1 LFRYNAASAF
11 VKSTVVCPTENFR
24 NDPIVF
30 HSESSVKWLAKEKDQ
45 VIKFLRAFQKGVR
58 YTRDN
63 REEAVKVLRKYV
75 KMDPA
80 VAPAGYDQYRDS
92 FPVDGK
98 IAEKGIAVVIEQEF
112 ETGRIKRNIPLD
124 EMVDR
129 SFMTMLGK

>member
-1 LFRYNAASAF
+1 
-11 VKSTVVCPTENFR
+11 
-24 NDPIVF
+24 
-30 HSESSVKWLAKEKDQ
+30 
-45 VIKFLRAFQKGVR
+45 VR